1 MSLTLNE
8 SLNNLQ
14 LSGIRRIT
22 ALAKQ
27 TPGCILLTLGEPDA
41 DTAPQVKAQVAAALD
56 DNWTHYPPN
65 NGHEFLRQ
73 ALSDHMAQKRGLS
86 YDAGEIIVTAGATEA
101 LFVALTCVMNPGDE
115 VLVPTP
121 AFGLYESIITLN
133 RGVPVFVDTRA
144 TGFQLT
150 EDLLASAITPR
161 TKAIVLTSPNN
172 PTGCILNEDSLAVVA
187 KLAKAHDFYVI
198 CDDVYGRLVYDL
210 PESERREGIDGY
222 PSFAARYPELRDRV
236 MVCDSFSKPY
246 AMTGWR
252 LGWFAADASLTAQ
265 ASKIHQYMIS
275 SVPSFLQHAAAE
287 ALQQDIQPALERY
300 RERRALVLRRLAEMG
315 LDVVEPAG
323 AFYAFPDVRKFG
335 LSSEE
340 FCTRLIQEEGVAL
353 VPGSCFVSE
362 GFVRLSYCCS
372 LENIQLG
379 LDRLE
384 AFSRK
389 LA

>member
-27 TPGCILLTLGEPDA
+27 TPGCVLLTLGEPDA
-41 DTAPQVKAQVAAALD
+41 DTAPAVKAEVTAALN

-73 ALSDHMAQKRGLS
+73 ALSDHMANLRGLN
-86 YDAGEIIVTAGATEA
+86 YGANEIIVTAGATEA
-101 LFVALTCVMNPGDE
+101 LFVALTCVINPGDE

-144 TGFQLT
+144 TDFQLT
-150 EDLLASAITPR
+150 EKLLASVVTERA
-161 TKAIVLTSPNN
+161 KAIVLTTPNN
-172 PTGCILNEDSLAVVA
+172 PTGCILNADSLAAVA
-187 KLAKAHDFYVI
+187 KLAKEHGLFVI

-210 PESERREGIDGY
+210 PESERREDVDGY

-252 LGWFAADASLTAQ
+252 LGWFAADAALTAQ

-275 SVPSFLQHAAAE
+275 SVPSFVQHAAAE
-287 ALQQDIQPALERY
+287 ALQQDIQPALDTY
-300 RERRALVLRRLAEMG
+300 KERRALVLRRLGEMG

-323 AFYAFPDVRKFG
+323 AFYAFPRIQQFG

-340 FCTRLIQEEGVAL
+340 FCTRLIQEQGVAL
-353 VPGSCFVSE
+353 VPGSCFAAE
-362 GFVRLSYCCS
+362 GYVRLSYCCS

-384 AFSRK
+384 AF
-389 LA
+389 LASLA